1 MSDKQDV
8 CVEIQA
14 GALPL
19 NLESDYNSSAGT
31 QGLELPL
38 SISPYAEC
46 LPWYP
51 FRGRLDFFAR
61 FV

>member
-19 NLESDYNSSAGT
+19 NLESDYNSSAGA

-38 SISPYAEC
+38 SISP
-46 LPWYP
+46 
-51 FRGRLDFFAR
+51 
-61 FV
+61 